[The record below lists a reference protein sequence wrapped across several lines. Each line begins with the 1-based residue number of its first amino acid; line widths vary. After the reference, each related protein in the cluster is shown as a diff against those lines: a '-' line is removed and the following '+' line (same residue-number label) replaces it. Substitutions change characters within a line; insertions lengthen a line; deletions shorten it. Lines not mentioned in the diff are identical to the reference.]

1 MTASFSSMWTSLM
14 WTSIA
19 PALADH
25 LWQSSLFA
33 LAAGILTLTL
43 RKNHA
48 RARYWLWLAASVKFL
63 VPFSWL
69 ISLGS
74 RMSWMHAASV
84 IANADSYLT
93 VQQFSQPFTQ
103 RGMDAISTESAASN

>member
-1 MTASFSSMWTSLM
+1 MTATVSSAWS
-14 WTSIA
+14 SIA

-33 LAAGILTLTL
+33 AAAGLLTLTL

-74 RMSWMHAASV
+74 RMSWIHAAPAVAS
-84 IANADSYLT
+84 ADSYLT
-93 VQQFSQPFTQ
+93 VEQISQPFTQ
-103 RGMDAISTESAASN
+103 RGMNAIPTPTISASLSHE